1 MAESAKHDLQSIS
14 GHMIRGSAWMVT
26 MRWAVRGIGLVS
38 TVILAR
44 LLTPEDYGLLGMA
57 SVIVGFLTIFT
68 LTGFDLALIR
78 RSDAGRDYYD
88 SAFTMRIIQFGV
100 LALGIFLA
108 SPFASVYFR
117 EPRVEAVM
125 QLLALGAAVRG
136 FENIGMIDFRKDLNF
151 RKDFQFET
159 TVRMT
164 TFFITVSLAIYL
176 RSYWALVIGLASA
189 HVSRVILSYVMH
201 PYRPRLSLVRARQ
214 IWSFSKWILVIHLGN
229 FLRNR
234 FDMILVGRIG
244 ATEMVG
250 QYHVATEIAS
260 MSTSE
265 VTMPLGRALFS
276 TYAKLLHNPAEASR
290 AFMGVLALVIAICFP
305 LGFGIALVSVDLIPV
320 LLGGQWV
327 EAGPLMQWLVFA
339 ETINGVL
346 IISGN
351 YLVATGRPRLFAL
364 LCWGNL
370 VLLLPAL
377 LFAGMQWGITGIV
390 LARVVTSLLY
400 LPVVIF
406 FTARAAEQPLRKFAA
421 ALWRP
426 SFAGLVMAA
435 VLSSIG
441 GMQEFHP
448 ALRLALK
455 VPLGVATYISALL
468 LFWHLSG
475 RVKGAETMILGFIR
489 DQAGKRWP
497 FNRAG

>member
-1 MAESAKHDLQSIS
+1 MSDTVKHDLKSIS

-26 MRWAVRGIGLVS
+26 MRWAVRGIGLIS

-44 LLTPEDYGLLGMA
+44 LLSPDDYGLLGMS
-57 SVIVGFLTIFT
+57 SVVVGFLSIFT
-68 LTGFDLALIR
+68 LTGFDLALIQR
-78 RSDAGRDYYD
+78 TDAGRDYYD

-100 LALGIFLA
+100 LALCIIFVA
-108 SPFASVYFR
+108 PFAADYFR

-125 QLLALGAAVRG
+125 QVLALGAAIRG
-136 FENIGMIDFRKDLNF
+136 FENIGVVDFRKDLNF
-151 RKDFQFET
+151 HKDFKFET
-159 TVRMT
+159 IVRMAS
-164 TFFITVSLAIYL
+164 FFITISLAIYL

-189 HVSRVILSYVMH
+189 HVARVILSYVMH

-214 IWSFSKWILVIHLGN
+214 IWSFSKWILVTHLGN

-244 ATEMVG
+244 TTEIVG

-265 VTMPLGRALFS
+265 VTMPLGRALFP
-276 TYAKLLHNPAEASR
+276 TYAKLLHNPAEAAR
-290 AFMGVLALVIAICFP
+290 AFMGVLSLVIVVCFP

-320 LLGGQWV
+320 LLGAQWI
-327 EAGPLMQWLVFA
+327 EAGPIMQWLVFA

-364 LCWGNL
+364 LCWANIA
-370 VLLLPAL
+370 LLLPAL
-377 LFAGMQWGITGIV
+377 VFAGTQWGINGIV
-390 LARVVTSLLY
+390 LTRALTSLLF
-400 LPVVIF
+400 LPVVIV
-406 FTARAAEQPLRKFAA
+406 FTARAAKLPLRQFAA

-426 SFAGLVMAA
+426 SCACLVMAA
-435 VLSSIG
+435 VLTSIT
-441 GMQEFHP
+441 GMQDFHP
-448 ALRLALK
+448 ALRLAIEVLF
-455 VPLGVATYISALL
+455 GVATYISSL
-468 LFWHLSG
+468 LFFWYLSG
-475 RVKGAETMILGFIR
+475 RVKGAETMIFGFTR
-489 DQAGKRWP
+489 DQFGKRWP